1 MQIDEL
7 SSRDSSLVEELAN
20 LGESRISLG
29 TERENIVVELDNLKI
44 ESEEITERR
53 NEVKAMQQAR
63 ELDAAKSQARS
74 QALRD
79 NFDQLESQISRIESS
94 LARKREE
101 YALAEEEIEA
111 SKVTEQ
117 QSIQEIETY
126 VYEKDAIDE
135 ELVVRRERNSEV
147 IDKLK
152 EQEKELKL
160 AREKQSSIQGAKSK
174 LTVEKEKSS
183 KRNR

>member
-1 MQIDEL
+1 
-7 SSRDSSLVEELAN
+7 
-20 LGESRISLG
+20 
-29 TERENIVVELDNLKI
+29 
-44 ESEEITERR
+44 
-53 NEVKAMQQAR
+53 MQQAR

-94 LARKREE
+94 LARKEKNTPE
-101 YALAEEEIEA
+101 AEEEIEA

-160 AREKQSSIQGAKSK
+160 AREKQSSIQG
-174 LTVEKEKSS
+174 V
-183 KRNR
+183 